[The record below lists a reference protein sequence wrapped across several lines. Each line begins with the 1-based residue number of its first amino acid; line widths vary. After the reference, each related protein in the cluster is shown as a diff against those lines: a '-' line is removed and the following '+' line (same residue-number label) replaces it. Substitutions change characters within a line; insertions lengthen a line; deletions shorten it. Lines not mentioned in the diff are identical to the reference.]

1 MTRIEQ
7 LRKIVEQKQ
16 LGLVDNQWVDLTTAH
31 MLVTVYD
38 ALKTDELRAK
48 FERIGLM
55 RLVDFGWKNV
65 KVGGGS

>member
-16 LGLVDNQWVDLTTAH
+16 LGIVGNQWVDLTTAN

-38 ALKTDELRAK
+38 ALTTDEARAK
-48 FERIGLM
+48 FERMHLV
-55 RLVDFGWKNV
+55 RLVDFGWKHV
-65 KVGGGS
+65 TVGGAT